1 MLNAGMMQMVSLLQ
15 RKKSNP
21 RYEILAARYW
31 LLVAG
36 FFYLYPK
43 LNHVP
48 GKKLT
53 FLIVFCFLLTL
64 FTPVK
69 AENNPVLGEDD
80 IAIEFPF
87 IIVQH
92 IPFSMAVK
100 ITDPEMR
107 TAFEG
112 KELIIKVN
120 GKTAKV
126 LMQKGEG
133 TLSIT
138 ASHKQSLALS
148 FGEFSL
154 KKDITPIPLWMS
166 ILPPLIA
173 ILFALAFREVFS
185 ALFAGLLVGTTIL
198 HFYAGSNIFTAVFQG
213 VFTIADTYLL
223 EAMFD
228 RGHLSII
235 IFSMLIGAMV
245 NLITRNGG
253 MKGVVNLLSRYA
265 NSPRSGQFITWLM
278 GVVIFFDD
286 YANTLVVGNT
296 MRPVTDRLKI
306 SREKLA
312 YLVDSTAAPIA
323 SIAFVTTWIG
333 AELSYIQDGIDVIG
347 LEENAY
353 MIFFNSLAYS
363 FYPVFTLVFIL
374 FLVARGVDY
383 GPMLKA
389 ERKARSTEI
398 SPDDERFSFSN
409 ELNKLEVDDTVKARW
424 FNAVI
429 PVLVIIFGTLAG
441 LVVTGWDNAVW
452 SDEAL
457 SFGKKLSAT
466 IGNADSYTA
475 LLWSSLSG
483 VLVAMMLTLG
493 QRLLKLKESIDSLIN
508 GFRTM
513 LTAVLILILAWSVA
527 LITEHMHT
535 ATFISNSMLEMSLS
549 PYLVPTITFIL
560 AALVSFS
567 TGSSWGTMAILYPL
581 ILPATWL
588 ITQDYGLE
596 YSSSM
601 HIFYN
606 VVACVLTGSVLGDH
620 CSPISDTTILSS
632 LASSCNHIEHVRT
645 QLPYALTVGSIAII
659 LGTLPAAYGISSYIL
674 FPTGL
679 IVLYILVIVLGKKPV
694 PAE

>member
-1 MLNAGMMQMVSLLQ
+1 MFSFSGL
-15 RKKSNP
+15 
-21 RYEILAARYW
+21 E
-31 LLVAG
+31 
-36 FFYLYPK
+36 
-43 LNHVP
+43 
-48 GKKLT
+48 
-53 FLIVFCFLLTL
+53 
-64 FTPVK
+64 
-69 AENNPVLGEDD
+69 AEEKPYIEQDD
-80 IAIEFPF
+80 IEIEFPF
-87 IIVQH
+87 IIIQH
-92 IPFSMAVK
+92 IPFTIDVVIQDEALAAELENRKLMIKVGEDIREVRIRNGEGQLNYTPA
-100 ITDPEMR
+100 
-107 TAFEG
+107 G
-112 KELIIKVN
+112 KEEISI
-120 GKTAKV
+120 ACDSF
-126 LMQKGEG
+126 QFSKG
-133 TLSIT
+133 L
-138 ASHKQSLALS
+138 
-148 FGEFSL
+148 
-154 KKDITPIPLWMS
+154 TPVPLWMS

-173 ILFALAFREVFS
+173 ILFALVFREVFS

-198 HFYAGSNIFTAVFQG
+198 HFYAGSNLFVAIFEG
-213 VFTIADTYLL
+213 VFSIADTYLL

-253 MKGVVNLLSRYA
+253 MKGVVNLLSKYA
-265 NSPRSGQFITWLM
+265 NNARSGQFITWLM
-278 GVVIFFDD
+278 GIIIFFDD

-296 MRPVTDRLKI
+296 MRPVTDRLKV

-347 LEENAY
+347 LDENAY

-363 FYPVFTLVFIL
+363 FYPVFTLIFIL
-374 FLVARGVDY
+374 YLVFRGVDY

-389 ERKARSTEI
+389 ERKARAAVSDGN
-398 SPDDERFSFSN
+398 SDKFSFSN
-409 ELNKLEVDDTVKARW
+409 ELNKLEVDEHIKARW

-441 LVVTGWDNAVW
+441 LISTGWDPEVW
-452 SDEAL
+452 GNDSIA
-457 SFGKKLSAT
+457 FGRKISVT

-483 VLVAMMLTLG
+483 VLVALFLTII
-493 QRLLKLKESIDSLIN
+493 QRILSLKESIDSLIN

-535 ATFISNSMLEMSLS
+535 ATFISNSMLEMSIS
-549 PYLVPTITFIL
+549 PYFVPAITFVL

-588 ITQDYGLE
+588 ITQDNGMAYDN
-596 YSSSM
+596 SM
-601 HIFYN
+601 MIFYN

-645 QLPYALTVGSIAII
+645 QLPYALTVGSVAIVI
-659 LGTLPAAYGISSYIL
+659 GTIPAAYGISSYIL
-674 FPTGL
+674 YPAGL
-679 IVLYILVIVLGKKPV
+679 IILFILVLIFGKRADTRV
-694 PAE
+694 A